1 MSKLSPMLMQYKK
14 LKQENRDCIL
24 FFRLGDFYEMFFED
38 AKIASEELDLTLTG
52 RDCGLDERAP
62 MCGVPHHSCEAYIA
76 RLIAKGYKVAICE
89 QMEDPSKAK
98 GLVTRDV
105 VRIVSPGTVIEGSI
119 LEEDRNNYICSVY
132 LSGTSAG
139 LCFIDIST
147 GEAFVVDASGENT
160 EERIINEL
168 EKFSPREAVLNK
180 SAAGSLSISAF
191 LRDKLNSHIET
202 LGDEFF
208 EESFAKSAVTSHF
221 NADRISELGFSE
233 DGACL
238 NAAGA
243 LLSYLKETQKN
254 DLSHINSIDFLRSE
268 QFMILDT
275 TARKNLEIFETLRNK
290 EKKGS
295 LLWVFNHTK
304 TSSGGRL
311 LRQWLEKPLIDVNK
325 INKRLAAV
333 SELKGAPIIRDG
345 ISEKLK
351 CVRDMERLLGR
362 IVYGVANA
370 RDLIAISQTVS
381 VLPEIKDKLSGF
393 GADVLKT
400 AFNQLDTLTDIKE
413 LIDKAINETPPFSVR
428 EGDIIREGYSS
439 EVDSLRDIMKNGKGY
454 IASIEAAERER
465 TGIKNLKIGYNR
477 IFGYYIEVSKS
488 NIPQAPA
495 HYIRKQTLANCERYI
510 TEELKEKETLIL
522 GAQEKLA
529 GIEYELFKNICDLI
543 SAESKRI
550 RRTARIISLLDVL
563 LCFAD
568 VAEKNRYCEPKVTQN
583 DGIIIKNGRHPVVE
597 KTLVD
602 SLFVPN
608 DTVLDCG
615 DNRMVIITGPNMA
628 GKSTYM
634 RQIAL
639 IVLMAQIGSFVPA
652 ESAEIGV
659 VDRIFTRIGASDDLA
674 SGQSTFMVEMSEV
687 ADIIKHATP
696 KSLLILDEI
705 GRGTST
711 FDGMSIARAVVE
723 YAADKSKIGAKTL
736 FATHYHELTDLEHD
750 IEGVK
755 NYNIAV
761 KKRGF
766 DITFLRK
773 IVRGCADDSYGI
785 EVGKLAGLPEPVIR
799 RAKEILSDL
808 EAGAGVPRTTDK
820 YIRGPEKTN
829 SAIIEELSK
838 IDANTLS
845 PLEALSVLHSLSLRA
860 RQAPEE

>member
-1 MSKLSPMLMQYKK
+1 
-14 LKQENRDCIL
+14 
-24 FFRLGDFYEMFFED
+24 
-38 AKIASEELDLTLTG
+38 
-52 RDCGLDERAP
+52 
-62 MCGVPHHSCEAYIA
+62 
-76 RLIAKGYKVAICE
+76 
-89 QMEDPSKAK
+89 
-98 GLVTRDV
+98 
-105 VRIVSPGTVIEGSI
+105 
-119 LEEDRNNYICSVY
+119 
-132 LSGTSAG
+132 
-139 LCFIDIST
+139 
-147 GEAFVVDASGENT
+147 GENT

-180 SAAGSLSISAF
+180 SAAGSLSIPAF

-208 EESFAKSAVTSHF
+208 EESFAKSVVTSHF

>member
-14 LKQENRDCIL
+14 LKQENQDCIL

-180 SAAGSLSISAF
+180 SAAGSLSIPAF

-208 EESFAKSAVTSHF
+208 EESFAKSVVTSHF

>member
-221 NADRISELGFSE
+221 NAERISELGFSE

>member
-1 MSKLSPMLMQYKK
+1 VSKLSPMLMQYKK

-180 SAAGSLSISAF
+180 SAAGSLSIPAF

-333 SELKGAPIIRDG
+333 SELKGAPIIRDE

>member
-14 LKQENRDCIL
+14 LKQENQDCIL

-208 EESFAKSAVTSHF
+208 EESFAKSVVTSHF

>member
-208 EESFAKSAVTSHF
+208 EESFAKSVVTSHF